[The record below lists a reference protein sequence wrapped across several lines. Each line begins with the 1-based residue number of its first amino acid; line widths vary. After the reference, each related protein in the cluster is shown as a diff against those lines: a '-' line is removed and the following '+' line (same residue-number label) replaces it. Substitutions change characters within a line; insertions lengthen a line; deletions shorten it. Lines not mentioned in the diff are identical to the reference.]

1 MGKRHEKLSGWK
13 KCSLCG
19 RPLKA
24 KFDNDARHTT
34 CYRCHQVPGQAARV
48 KDVFC
53 TFDAKA
59 RRFNVYMQ
67 LGKKRYLSTFE
78 FDKPVKQLRPTQVG
92 QVIATQL
99 EQALTLMREDKA
111 MQVRDKPKLILGG
124 FEPA

>member
-1 MGKRHEKLSGWK
+1 MSKSHEKLSAWK

-24 KFDNDARHTT
+24 KFDDDPKHTT
-34 CYRCHQVPGQAARV
+34 CYRCHQAPGHACLV

-59 RRFNVYMQ
+59 KRFNVYMQ

-78 FDKPVKQLRPTQVG
+78 FDKPFEQLHPTQVG

-111 MQVRDKPKLILGG
+111 MQVKDKPKLVLGG

>member
-1 MGKRHEKLSGWK
+1 MGKHHEKLSGWK
-13 KCSLCG
+13 KCKVCG

-24 KFDNDARHTT
+24 KFDGDAKHTT
-34 CYRCHQVPGQAARV
+34 CYRCHQSPGQMLV
-48 KDVFC
+48 KDVAFA
-53 TFDAKA
+53 FDARAK
-59 RRFNVYMQ
+59 RFSVYMQ
-67 LGKKRYLSTFE
+67 LGKKRYLSTFQ
-78 FDKPVKQLRPTQVG
+78 FDKPIKQLRPTQVS